1 MSSSA
6 ELNPAQRARIE
17 EFKKE
22 HGRKW
27 KVQLYELWWRGS
39 DILEKN
45 GYLLREVRNLFGLNW
60 LSNQVADGADPI
72 RKIS

>member
-6 ELNPAQRARIE
+6 ELNTAQRARIE

-27 KVQLYELWWRGS
+27 KVDLYELWWRGS
-39 DILEKN
+39 DILEKE
-45 GYLLREVRNLFGLNW
+45 GYLLREVRNSIGLNW
-60 LSNQVADGADPI
+60 LSNLPDDGADPI
-72 RKIS
+72 RRK